1 MLLNE
6 SIIIENAKYVLSL
19 SLSKFKTLLYDKN
32 ETNQNGDKYPID
44 VYHNQV
50 RNYLIRCI
58 ENNGNVKST
67 YKQKSNQGR
76 FYVSKFGIQSLQYK
90 LRGFLIHKNVIDYDI
105 KNCHL
110 VLLENEFK
118 KLNIDNYRYST
129 LTYYIQ
135 NRDKVLE
142 DNGGKKFKKTILIAM
157 NSDTFNSKNTFINKF
172 IKELKPLK
180 SLLLQQEHYKEIITT
195 NINNPISSRV
205 NKILCIRENEIIQKV
220 INSYKLTNNT
230 LIPMFD
236 GLMTNYNIDVEDLN
250 ELTKEY
256 NIEWTVKEPDASIV
270 IPTTYIDKLNID
282 KEKQSNEIKKQELKL
297 ELLKNKKQSF
307 LEDKIEF
314 EKKNHII
321 KLPLTYRALINGTWG
336 NYTLKDFRE
345 LYAHKQVEGEKCS
358 FVDYWIKQP
367 DKLQYDSIEFIP
379 YSKKTPANINNNI
392 FNSFLPF
399 KYGNTD
405 KIDRNKEDTILFSN
419 YYHNYFLKIINVLCN
434 NEKESYEY
442 FLNWIAHIFQK
453 PNELPRTNIFLTGSK
468 GCGKS
473 SISIILQK
481 LLNDKYFYS
490 TENPDE
496 LFGQFNSNRE
506 NKLLLVLEEMTN
518 SNAVKYSKQILRST
532 TSNEVNIRRMRTDAV
547 TKNNRARII
556 GDSNDEK
563 PIVLTS
569 DNRRTVLFKC
579 TTELK
584 TNTNFWNVL
593 YNDILEN
600 EQFMYSLFQELTER
614 DISKWNS
621 TKIPITNAAKNVS
634 NSNIPSLHRFLYT
647 LKDKKYSSDVFIHS
661 KKKDC
666 IYYPRNKFREHYI
679 RYCKNCGYS
688 SEYHKICNITLK
700 LIDLNILEKKPRI
713 ANVKSR
719 PICYYIEVDKVI
731 NKLQETTFKF
741 NNNNNDN
748 DNNDDVA
755 YSNCNITSNDTSNDD
770 SSDDDNNI

>member
-1 MLLNE
+1 MLLKE

-32 ETNQNGDKYPID
+32 ETTKNGDKYPVE

-50 RNYLIRCI
+50 RNFLIRCI
-58 ENNGNVKST
+58 ENNGNVKSS
-67 YKQKSNQGR
+67 YKQKNNQGR

-90 LRGFLIHKNVIDYDI
+90 LRGFLIPKNVIDYDI

-110 VLLENEFK
+110 VLLHNEFK
-118 KLNIDNYRYST
+118 KLNIDNYRYAT
-129 LTYYIQ
+129 LTHYIN

-142 DNGGKKFKKTILIAM
+142 ENGGKTFKKTILMAM
-157 NSDTFNSKNTFINKF
+157 NSDIFNSKNIFINKF
-172 IKELKPLK
+172 IIELKPLK
-180 SLLLQQEHYKEIITT
+180 LLLLQQEHYKEIITN

-220 INSYKLTNNT
+220 INTYNLTNNT

-236 GLMTNYNIDVEDLN
+236 GFMTNYNIDIEDLN
-250 ELTKEY
+250 DLTKQY
-256 NIEWTVKEPDASIV
+256 NIEWTVKESDSSIV
-270 IPTTYIDKLNID
+270 IPTTYIDKINIE
-282 KEKQSNEIKKQELKL
+282 KEKELNNIKKQELKL
-297 ELLKNKKQSF
+297 ELLKNKNKSF
-307 LEDKIEF
+307 LVDKIEF

-321 KLPLTYRALINGTWG
+321 QYPLTYRKFINNTWA
-336 NYTLKDFRE
+336 NYTLKEFRE
-345 LYAHKQVEGEKCS
+345 LYAHKKVEGEKCT

-379 YSKKTPANINNNI
+379 YSSKTPANINNNI

-399 KYGNTD
+399 KYDNND
-405 KIDRNKEDTILFSN
+405 KIDRNMEDTILFEN

-434 NEKESYEY
+434 NEKESSEY
-442 FLNWIAHIFQK
+442 FLNWISHIFQR
-453 PNELPRTNIFLTGSK
+453 PNELPRTNIFLTGNK

-518 SNAVKYSKQILRST
+518 LNAVKYSKQILRST

-600 EQFMYSLFQELTER
+600 EQFMYYLFQELMER
-614 DISKWNS
+614 DISKWIS
-621 TKIPITNAAKNVS
+621 TKIPITTISKNVC

-647 LKDKKYSSDVFIHS
+647 LKDKNYSSEVFIHS

-688 SEYHKICNITLK
+688 SEFHKICNITLK
-700 LIDLNILEKKPRI
+700 LIDLEILEKKPRI
-713 ANVKSR
+713 ANLKSR
-719 PICYYIEVDKVI
+719 PICYFIEIDKLI

-741 NNNNNDN
+741 NNNNDN
-748 DNNDDVA
+748 DDNEDNEA
-755 YSNCNITSNDTSNDD
+755 FRNCNI
-770 SSDDDNNI
+770 SSDDDNDNDNDNY

>member
-1 MLLNE
+1 MNLNE
-6 SIIIENAKYVLSL
+6 SIIIENARYVLSL
-19 SLSKFKTLLYDKN
+19 SLSKFKTLMYDKN
-32 ETNQNGDKYPID
+32 ETNQNGDKYTID

-67 YKQKSNQGR
+67 YKQKNNQGR
-76 FYVSKFGIQSLQYK
+76 YYVSKFGIQSLQYK
-90 LRGFLIHKNVIDYDI
+90 LRGFLIPKNVIDYDI

-110 VLLENEFK
+110 VLLHNELI
-118 KLNIDNYRYST
+118 KLNIDNYRYAT
-129 LTYYIQ
+129 LTHYIN
-135 NRDKVLE
+135 NRDKVLFE
-142 DNGGKKFKKTILIAM
+142 NGGTKFKKTILMAM
-157 NSDTFNSKNTFINKF
+157 NSDTFNSKNIFINNF

-180 SLLLQQEHYKEIITT
+180 LLLLQQEHYKEIIT
-195 NINNPISSRV
+195 NNSNNPISSRV

-220 INSYKLTNNT
+220 INTYNLTNTT

-236 GLMTNYNIDVEDLN
+236 GLMTNYKIDIEDLN

-256 NIEWTVKEPDASIV
+256 NIEWTNKEHDTSII
-270 IPTTYIDKLNID
+270 IPSTYIDKINIE
-282 KEKQSNEIKKQELKL
+282 KEKELNNIKKQEVKL
-297 ELLKNKKQSF
+297 QELNNKKQSF
-307 LEDKIEF
+307 LADKLEF

-321 KLPLTYRALINGTWG
+321 QYPLTYRKFINNTWA
-336 NYTLKDFRE
+336 NYTLKEFRE
-345 LYAHKQVEGEKCS
+345 LYAHKKVEGEKCT

-379 YSKKTPANINNNI
+379 YSSKTPANINNNI

-399 KYGNTD
+399 KYDNNANVDNTY
-405 KIDRNKEDTILFSN
+405 EDTTLFSN
-419 YYHNYFLKIINVLCN
+419 YYNNYFLKIINVLCN
-434 NEKESYEY
+434 NEKESSEY
-442 FLNWIAHIFQK
+442 FLNWISHIFQK

-518 SNAVKYSKQILRST
+518 LNAVKYSKQILRST

-600 EQFMYSLFQELTER
+600 EQFMYYLFQELMER
-614 DISKWNS
+614 DISKWIS
-621 TKIPITNAAKNVS
+621 TKIPITTISKNVC

-647 LKDKKYSSDVFIHS
+647 LKDKNYSSEVFIHS

-700 LIDLNILEKKPRI
+700 LIDLDILEKKPRI
-713 ANVKSR
+713 ANLKSR
-719 PICYYIEVDKVI
+719 PISYFIEVDKVI
-731 NKLQETTFKF
+731 NKLEETTFKF
-741 NNNNNDN
+741 NNNNND
-748 DNNDDVA
+748 DDNDDDNEA
-755 YSNCNITSNDTSNDD
+755 FRNCNIDEDDD

>member
-1 MLLNE
+1 MLLKE
-6 SIIIENAKYVLSL
+6 SIIVENAKYVLSL
-19 SLSKFKTLLYDKN
+19 SLNKFKTLMYDKN
-32 ETNQNGDKYPID
+32 ETTKNGDKYPID

-50 RNYLIRCI
+50 RNFLIRCI
-58 ENNGNVKST
+58 ENNGNVKSS
-67 YKQKSNQGR
+67 YKQKNNQGR

-90 LRGFLIHKNVIDYDI
+90 LRGFLIPRNVIDYDI

-110 VLLENEFK
+110 VLLHNELI
-118 KLNIDNYRYST
+118 KLNVDNYKYST
-129 LTYYIQ
+129 LTYYIN
-135 NRDKVLE
+135 NRQKVLE
-142 DNGGKKFKKTILIAM
+142 DNGGKKFKKTILMAM

-172 IKELKPLK
+172 IKELQPLK
-180 SLLLQQEHYKEIITT
+180 SLLLQQDNYKEIKTN

-220 INSYKLTNNT
+220 INTYNLTNNT

-236 GLMTNYNIDVEDLN
+236 GFMTNYNIDIEDLN
-250 ELTKEY
+250 ELTKQY
-256 NIEWTVKEPDASIV
+256 NIEWTVKESDSSIV
-270 IPTTYIDKLNID
+270 IPTTYIDKINIE
-282 KEKQSNEIKKQELKL
+282 KEKELNNIKKQELKL

-307 LEDKIEF
+307 LADKIEF
-314 EKKNHII
+314 EKNNHII
-321 KLPLTYRALINGTWG
+321 QHPLTYRKFIGGAWA
-336 NYTLKDFRE
+336 NYTLKEFRE
-345 LYAHKQVEGEKCS
+345 LYAHKKVEGEKCS
-358 FVDYWIKQP
+358 FIDYWIKQP

-379 YSKKTPANINNNI
+379 YSSKTPANINNNI

-399 KYGNTD
+399 KYGNTAN
-405 KIDRNKEDTILFSN
+405 INRNVEDVRLFEN
-419 YYHNYFLKIINVLCN
+419 YYLNYFLKIISVLCN
-434 NEKESYEY
+434 NEEESIEY

-506 NKLLLVLEEMTN
+506 NKLLLILEEMTN
-518 SNAVKYSKQILRST
+518 LNAVKYAKQILRST
-532 TSNEVNIRRMRTDAV
+532 TSNEVNIRKMRTDAV

-584 TNTNFWNVL
+584 TNSNFWNIL

-600 EQFMYSLFQELTER
+600 EQFMYYLFQELMER

-621 TKIPITNAAKNVS
+621 TKIPVTNAAKNVS

-647 LKDKKYSSDVFIHS
+647 LKDKNYSSEVFIHS

-688 SEYHKICNITLK
+688 SEFHKICNITLK
-700 LIDLNILEKKPRI
+700 LTDLNVEEKKPRI
-713 ANVKSR
+713 TNLKSR
-719 PICYYIEVDKVI
+719 PICYFIDVNKLII
-731 NKLQETTFKF
+731 NLQETTFKF
-741 NNNNNDN
+741 IKIDNDN
-748 DNNDDVA
+748 NNNDDVA
-755 YSNCNITSNDTSNDD
+755 YRNCNIDEDNDD
-770 SSDDDNNI
+770 DDDDNNNYY

>member
-1 MLLNE
+1 MLLKE

-32 ETNQNGDKYPID
+32 ETTKNGDKYSVE

-50 RNYLIRCI
+50 RNFLIRSI
-58 ENNGNVKST
+58 ENNGNVKSS
-67 YKQKSNQGR
+67 YKQKNNQGR

-90 LRGFLIHKNVIDYDI
+90 LRGFLIPKNVIDYDI

-110 VLLENEFK
+110 VLLHNEFK
-118 KLNIDNYRYST
+118 KLNIDNYRYAT
-129 LTYYIQ
+129 LTHYIN

-142 DNGGKKFKKTILIAM
+142 ENGGKTFKKTILMAM
-157 NSDTFNSKNTFINKF
+157 NSDIFNSKNIFINKF
-172 IKELKPLK
+172 IIELKPLK
-180 SLLLQQEHYKEIITT
+180 LLLLQQEHYKEIITN

-220 INSYKLTNNT
+220 INTYNLTNNT

-236 GLMTNYNIDVEDLN
+236 GFMTNYNIDIEDLN
-250 ELTKEY
+250 DLTKQY
-256 NIEWTVKEPDASIV
+256 NIEWTVKESDSSIV
-270 IPTTYIDKLNID
+270 IPTTYIDKINIE
-282 KEKQSNEIKKQELKL
+282 KEKELNNIKKQELKL
-297 ELLKNKKQSF
+297 ELLKNKNKSF
-307 LEDKIEF
+307 LVDKIEF

-321 KLPLTYRALINGTWG
+321 QYPLTYRKFINNTWA
-336 NYTLKDFRE
+336 NYTLKEFRE
-345 LYAHKQVEGEKCS
+345 LYAHKKVEGEKCT

-379 YSKKTPANINNNI
+379 YSSKTPANINNNI

-399 KYGNTD
+399 KYDNND
-405 KIDRNKEDTILFSN
+405 KIDRNMEDTILFEN

-434 NEKESYEY
+434 NEKESSEY
-442 FLNWIAHIFQK
+442 FLNWISHIFQR
-453 PNELPRTNIFLTGSK
+453 PNELPRTNIFLTGNK

-518 SNAVKYSKQILRST
+518 LNAVKYSKQILRST

-600 EQFMYSLFQELTER
+600 EQFMYYLFQELMER
-614 DISKWNS
+614 DISKWIS
-621 TKIPITNAAKNVS
+621 TKIPITTISKNVC

-647 LKDKKYSSDVFIHS
+647 LKDKNYSSEVFIHS

-688 SEYHKICNITLK
+688 SEFHKICNITLK
-700 LIDLNILEKKPRI
+700 LIDLEILEKKPRI
-713 ANVKSR
+713 ANLKSR
-719 PICYYIEVDKVI
+719 PICYFIEIDKLI

-741 NNNNNDN
+741 NNNNDN
-748 DNNDDVA
+748 DDNEDNEA
-755 YSNCNITSNDTSNDD
+755 FRNCNI
-770 SSDDDNNI
+770 SSDDDNDNDNDNY